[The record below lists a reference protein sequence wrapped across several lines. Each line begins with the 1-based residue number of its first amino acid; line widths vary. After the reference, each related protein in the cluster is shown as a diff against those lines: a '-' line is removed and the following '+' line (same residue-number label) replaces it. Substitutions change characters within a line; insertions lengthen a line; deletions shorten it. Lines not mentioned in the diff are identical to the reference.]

1 VNAPVLRN
9 GCGTFLGSLLHRAL
23 DELSCLACEEARIAR
38 RAEQAERQAE
48 RNLEVLAEAV
58 RAHDR
63 RARRRA
69 A

>member
-9 GCGTFLGSLLHRAL
+9 SCGTFLGSLLHRAL

-38 RAEQAERQAE
+38 RAEQAH
-48 RNLEVLAEAV
+48 RNLAVLAEAV

-63 RARRRA
+63 RAWRRA

>member
-1 VNAPVLRN
+1 MNAPVLRN

-38 RAEQAERQAE
+38 RAKQAQ
-48 RNLEVLAEAV
+48 RNLAVLTEAV